1 GVKEIKR
8 LSALK
13 VVDSASDNKFEPE
26 KPITRREFVRW
37 LVKAN
42 NAFRPSDLMVRPAD
56 AGTKPAFSDVPN
68 SDPDFKYIEGMN
80 DAGWS
85 IGFKDGTFRPDA
97 QLTREQMISIKTPL
111 DKPFKPTGDLGFTM
125 KWTDYEKISK
135 DFYEVMC
142 WESYSYGN
150 WKRLYGT

>member
-1 GVKEIKR
+1 
-8 LSALK
+8 
-13 VVDSASDNKFEPE
+13 
-26 KPITRREFVRW
+26 
-37 LVKAN
+37 
-42 NAFRPSDLMVRPAD
+42 
-56 AGTKPAFSDVPN
+56 AGTKPAFTDVPN

-150 WKRLYGT
+150 WKRLYGTTKTCLPQKPVTRAEAAVCVWQVGDNSASDPKGTAAD